1 VHLNPEQAKHLP
13 PAVHAD
19 FLQAFAHAL
28 HGVFLWGMLIAAIP
42 FVLSWL
48 LKEVPLRTTVARTS
62 ELSAEEAPCGGTPDE
77 RVLAAAGAAEPAR

>member
-1 VHLNPEQAKHLP
+1 M
-13 PAVHAD
+13 
-19 FLQAFAHAL
+19 AFAIL
-28 HGVFLWGMLIAAIP
+28 P

-77 RVLAAAGAAEPAR
+77 RTLAAAGAPSHQ